1 MQRLK
6 KRTRRTAFAIGA
18 IVVTVGLLLPVAGWA
33 QSLDQGTSQA
43 VASQSSG
50 AAGQQPQG
58 TTQQQKPPGTQK
70 PPDTQKPPGTQ
81 KPPEE
86 QPPRVETEV
95 FVTAPR
101 LDIPLKENPAA
112 TSVVGEPVLK
122 SIPKAIGAEEVLQSV
137 PGVKV
142 DNQADGERVHLS
154 IRGQGLLT
162 ERGIR
167 GITVLL
173 DGLPL
178 NDPTG
183 FAPDLFDIDWAAVE
197 RVEVFRGAASALY
210 GGGSAGGVINIVTRS
225 GAAGS
230 PKGQA
235 SLSLGQYN
243 FWKPFAEVG
252 GTGGNMNYRMSAS
265 LSRGDGYRLHTAFDA
280 YNLYGKFRW
289 TPSSDTQ
296 LTAVVAGTHFYNE
309 NAEGLNLAWANPLLG
324 QGVEWARQANP
335 DALTYNEYQR
345 TNRITTG
352 VSGKTKLAPNQ
363 DLSFALFYRRTYWTE
378 SVPSSVNHRTYDTPG
393 GNVQYTVHSGTEQV
407 KNHLSLGSDISWQGF
422 DDYRHPNLGQARE
435 GSDLLS
441 NQTISQRG
449 VGVYALDRVEI
460 GPRWGLMMGLRA
472 DRIDNELTDL
482 LKAGGVDL
490 SGDASFSKATGRFGV
505 SFNPRQDV
513 GLYASW
519 GQGFL
524 PPATEELANNP
535 DHMGGFNTHL
545 VPATSRGEE
554 FGIRGGVRGFSYD
567 IGFFHLTTDNDFGR
581 YRVASRPLETFY
593 GNLGASRRYGLETE
607 IGYYPTVNVAIH
619 GAYTFSDFL
628 YPNIQFMFDSFTDK
642 VMPNSPRHQVS
653 LDFEYKVDAHWVA
666 GANVFGQSMQYVN
679 PGNTMSADGFTLF
692 NPRVGY
698 RWEGKG
704 YQGEILLQARNLF
717 GQEYMAFT
725 EPDPD
730 GNSFQP
736 GPTRETFL
744 GIKIMFGGK

>member
-6 KRTRRTAFAIGA
+6 PMGRRSPVVIGA
-18 IVVTVGLLLPVAGWA
+18 MVVVLCLLLPAGGRA
-33 QSLDQGTSQA
+33 QPADQGTSQGLTST
-43 VASQSSG
+43 SQG
-50 AAGQQPQG
+50 AQGGQQAQG
-58 TTQQQKPPGTQK
+58 TTAQQKPPAGETQK
-70 PPDTQKPPGTQ
+70 PQ
-81 KPPEE
+81 EE
-86 QPPRVETEV
+86 QVPRVQTEV

-101 LDIPLKENPAA
+101 LDIPLKDNPAA
-112 TSVVGEPVLK
+112 TSVIGEPVLK
-122 SIPKAIGAEEVLQSV
+122 SMPRAVGAEEVLQAV
-137 PGVKV
+137 PGLKV

-167 GITVLL
+167 GVTVLL

-183 FAPDLFDIDWAAVE
+183 FAPDLFDIDWAAVQ
-197 RVEVFRGAASALY
+197 RVEVLRGVASALY
-210 GGGSAGGVINIVTRS
+210 GGGSAGGVINVVTRD

-235 SLSLGQYN
+235 SVSLGQYN
-243 FWKPFAEVG
+243 FWKPFAEAG
-252 GTGGNMNYRMSAS
+252 GTSGDLNYRVSAS
-265 LSRGDGYRLHTAFDA
+265 LNRGDGYRLHANFDA

-289 TPSSDTQ
+289 TPSSNTQ
-296 LTAVVAGTHFYNE
+296 MTFIVAGTHYNNG

-335 DALTYNEYQR
+335 DSLTYNEYQQ

-352 VSGKTKLAPNQ
+352 VSGKTKVAPNQ

-393 GNVQYTVHSGTEQV
+393 GNVQYTVHSGNEQV

-422 DDYRHPNLGQARE
+422 DDYRHPNLGNAVE
-435 GSDLLS
+435 GPDLLS

-460 GPRWGLMMGLRA
+460 GPQWGLMMGLRA
-472 DRIDNELTDL
+472 DRIDNTLTDI
-482 LKAGGVDL
+482 LKVGGVDL
-490 SGDASFSKATGRFGV
+490 SGDRSFSKATGRVGV

-535 DHMGGFNTHL
+535 DQMGGFNVHL
-545 VPATSRGEE
+545 VPATSQGEE
-554 FGIRGGVRGFSYD
+554 FGVRGGAKGFSYD

-581 YRVASRPLETFY
+581 YRVTSRPLETFY

-607 IGYYPTVNVAIH
+607 IGYYPTANVAIR
-619 GAYTFSDFL
+619 GAYTFSDYL
-628 YPNIQFMFDSFTDK
+628 YTSIQSLFGNFTDK

-666 GANVFGQSMQYVN
+666 GANVFGQSMQYVDQTN
-679 PGNTMSADGFTLF
+679 IPSADGFTLF

-704 YQGEILLQARNLF
+704 YQGELMLQSRNAF
-717 GQEYMAFT
+717 GQRYIAFT

-730 GNSFQP
+730 GNSYQP

-744 GIKIMFGGK
+744 TLRIMFGGK

>member
-6 KRTRRTAFAIGA
+6 RLGGPRVFAIGA
-18 IVVTVGLLLPVAGWA
+18 IVIPLGLLLPAGAFA
-33 QSLDQGTSQA
+33 QSADQSASQGVTSQSQGTQAGQAQGTSQ
-43 VASQSSG
+43 
-50 AAGQQPQG
+50 QQMPPANEA
-58 TTQQQKPPGTQK
+58 QKPPADAQK
-70 PPDTQKPPGTQ
+70 PQ
-81 KPPEE
+81 E
-86 QPPRVETEV
+86 QPPRIETEV
-95 FVTAPR
+95 FVSAPR

-122 SIPKAIGAEEVLQSV
+122 TIPRAIGAEEVLQSV
-137 PGVKV
+137 PGLKV

-167 GITVLL
+167 GVTVLL

-183 FAPDLFDIDWAAVE
+183 FAPDLFDIDWAAVQ
-197 RVEVFRGAASALY
+197 RVEVLRGVASALY
-210 GGGSAGGVINIVTRS
+210 GGGSAGGVINVETRD

-230 PKGQA
+230 PTGQA

-243 FWKPFAEVG
+243 FWKPFAEAG
-252 GTGGNMNYRMSAS
+252 GTSGDLNYRVSAS
-265 LSRGDGYRLHTAFDA
+265 LNRGDGYRLHANFDA

-289 TPSSDTQ
+289 TPSSNTQ
-296 LTAVVAGTHFYNE
+296 MTFIVAGTHYKNG
-309 NAEGLNLAWANPLLG
+309 NAEGLNLNWANPLLG

-335 DALTYNEYQR
+335 DSLTFNEYQL

-352 VSGKTKLAPNQ
+352 VSGRTKLAPNQ
-363 DLSFALFYRRTYWTE
+363 DLSFALYYRRTYWTE

-393 GNVQYTVHSGTEQV
+393 GNVQYTMHSTYDQV

-422 DDYRHPNLGQARE
+422 NDYRYANLGNAVE
-435 GSDLLS
+435 GPDLLS

-449 VGVYALDRVEI
+449 IGVYALDRVEV

-472 DRIDNELTDL
+472 DSIDNELTDL
-482 LKAGGVDL
+482 LKTGGVDL
-490 SGDASFSKATGRFGV
+490 SGDRSFSKATGRVGV
-505 SFNPRQDV
+505 SFNPRADV

-535 DHMGGFNTHL
+535 DSLGGFNVHL
-545 VPATSRGEE
+545 TPATSQGEE
-554 FGIRGGVRGFSYD
+554 FGVRGGTKGFSYD
-567 IGFFHLTTDNDFGR
+567 VGFFHLTTDNDFGR

-607 IGYYPTVNVAIH
+607 IGYYPAAKVAIR
-619 GAYTFSDFL
+619 GAYTFSDYL
-628 YPNIQFMFDSFTDK
+628 YTSIQSLFGNFTDK

-666 GANVFGQSMQYVN
+666 GANVFGQSMQYVDQTN
-679 PGNTMSADGFTLF
+679 VPSADGFTLF
-692 NPRVGY
+692 NPRVAY

-704 YQGEILLQARNLF
+704 YQGEIMLQARNLF
-717 GQEYMAFT
+717 GQQYIAFT

-730 GNSFQP
+730 GNSYQP
-736 GPTRETFL
+736 GPTRETFVTFRIL
-744 GIKIMFGGK
+744 FGGK